1 MDIITTD
8 TLWVIIATI
17 LVMLMQAGFSLVEV
31 GYTRAKNAVNIVMK
45 NFVDFSVGSLIF
57 WFVGFGLMFGTDI
70 SSLLGTPDF
79 FFTHSYGHLGLSISD
94 STMLIFQT
102 VFAATAATIVSGA
115 IAERTKFSTYI
126 IITVVITAVIYPIS
140 GHWVWGGGWLSTL
153 ETPFHDFAGSSV
165 VHSVGAWVAL
175 AGAIIVGPRI
185 GKYGKQ
191 VNAIPGHN
199 LMYGGLGVLILWF
212 GWFGFNGGSQL
223 AATGS
228 DNALAISTILINTN
242 LSASAGA
249 LSVLFLTWFKYGKPG
264 LSLTL
269 NGALGGLVA
278 VTAGCDIFTPLG
290 SVITGALAGIILVY
304 AVDFIDK
311 KLRIDD
317 PVGAISVHGVCGAF
331 GTLMVGLLA
340 SEGGLFYGGGGALLM
355 TQFIGVMSIGAW
367 AFSTGYLLFTV
378 LKKTMGVRVSAEE
391 EKAGLD
397 ISEHGESIYN

>member
-1 MDIITTD
+1 MDTITTD

-45 NFVDFSVGSLIF
+45 NFVDFSVGSLMF

-70 SSLLGTPDF
+70 GSLLGTPDF
-79 FFTHSYGHLGLSISD
+79 FFTNSYGHLGLSISD

-126 IITVVITAVIYPIS
+126 IITVVITAIIYPLS
-140 GHWVWGGGWLSTL
+140 GHWVWGGGWLSSL
-153 ETPFHDFAGSSV
+153 ETPFHDFAGSTV
-165 VHSVGAWVAL
+165 VHSVGAWLAL

-185 GKYGKQ
+185 GKYGKKI
-191 VNAIPGHN
+191 NAIPGHN
-199 LMYGGLGVLILWF
+199 LMFGGLGVLILWF

-228 DNALAISTILINTN
+228 DNAMAISTILINTN

-249 LSVLFLTWFKYGKPG
+249 LTVLFLTWIKYGKPG

-290 SVITGALAGIILVY
+290 SVITGAIAGVLLVFS
-304 AVDFIDK
+304 VDFIDK

-340 SEGGLFYGGGGALLM
+340 SEGGLLYGGGGALLL
-355 TQFIGVMSIGAW
+355 TQFIGVISIGAW
-367 AFSTGYLLFTV
+367 SFSTGYLLFFI
-378 LKKTMGVRVSAEE
+378 LKNTIGVRVSAEE

>member
-126 IITVVITAVIYPIS
+126 IITAVIYPIS